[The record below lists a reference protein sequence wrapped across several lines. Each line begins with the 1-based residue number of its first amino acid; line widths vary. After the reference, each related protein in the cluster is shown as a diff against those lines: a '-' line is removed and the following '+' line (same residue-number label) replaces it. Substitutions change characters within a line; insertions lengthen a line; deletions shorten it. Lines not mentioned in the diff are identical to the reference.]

1 MSRKRKGKKR
11 GGRTRL
17 QKSEDGEAISVVTT
31 GTEEITG
38 SVQEKKQDL
47 GDITITTDQCK
58 ARSNEAT
65 GQSKSTSDKSI
76 NQSTAGCENQDNT
89 NGSKHSPAQK
99 PLHVILLR
107 RERYRVIGV
116 DCMNRQ
122 LYDEAIKW
130 FENCLTE
137 AKAYPLPSDDQTRQQ
152 LVACR
157 LHGRN
162 HEQNLR
168 QCVEECDY
176 LLEKRSTTKTTA
188 MPGLTFESQLT
199 DPFQYHESK
208 CDALLRLLDYKKC
221 AQQLRKAVEEDQKE
235 HLEAVHLFL
244 VNAAINTKLASPEQ
258 LAQNPFIYH
267 LYPKADLKN
276 FYVNLTAPSRQ
287 TIFSLT
293 WKQAHD
299 SIESEMCDSMLARI
313 ERVSR
318 EKIKHFLHR
327 ALDANIKSR
336 EPYNE
341 IFLLKQE
348 IAILIS
354 QKLWSAFE
362 VPPMPP
368 EGTEDIEKI
377 FQNLP
382 GDAPL
387 TYLMENGVYMSRDG
401 LEFVSAALV
410 GGVTHLTS
418 ILECGPGQQPLLVV
432 TLQYLTDIGFN
443 VISEIAESGYV
454 SCDALGYAS
463 ELWNLTDEKWKQF
476 LRCKIRAHEV
486 LEVKAA
492 ENLVP
497 PKEANE
503 DPKVFE
509 KKLEEIVGKEKQ
521 QTLMK
526 FELKTSLPILKKYAK
541 LMSDISGIEYETLVK
556 ELTEPDDYNE
566 EEKLEKNEDREP
578 YQPVGLSVLIQN
590 AEFDLK
596 PNGEGDS
603 YDKEEILRALRLLE
617 KDVVKFQIDYKK
629 KVFDVAG
636 ENKKKLV
643 SVMANLQLKGLQL
656 TKWLRGFVN
665 YMMDRRDIEQQ
676 ILNYSGCQTSREAMK
691 WFESLCKALSAGQA
705 MLLRLI
711 CRAMLWNL
719 IQARTELGP
728 ENLVSLSS
736 EQLANE
742 CVESEPNNDV
752 RKKQVA
758 KDNVAPV
765 RDVRGVLSQKIPEL
779 DVSEPKHEKSIT
791 PETPNS
797 RSVNG
802 DTTDEGDEV
811 TGSGSVEPKI
821 EQPNNTETSNKK
833 VPNYLSSLPPLDLRK
848 GSGKKIEFTAD
859 CLSKTYKRI
868 LERRRLVGPA
878 LESFRTA
885 EISQPKETATKNG
898 LRENVRKWI
907 FKWSSEEKTKKIIKE
922 LKENLGLSKLV
933 IPYIE
938 IAATMRQ
945 IQLFLQLPKQMYRTK
960 AKISADAIQ
969 SLQKLSLLIDQSPR
983 EHVFYIIASEPDKQT
998 TFVSPQKSAQ
1008 SLHGATF
1015 TLCQGCS
1022 KMFGLLVCS
1031 LCGCA
1036 HYCGKECQVAHWKR
1050 HSTIC
1055 RGMQKYFREMQV
1067 FTL

>member
-11 GGRTRL
+11 GGRRRF
-17 QKSEDGEAISVVTT
+17 QKNEEGEAISEINPGPEETT
-31 GTEEITG
+31 
-38 SVQEKKQDL
+38 VKVADRKQDKN
-47 GDITITTDQCK
+47 GITITNDQSK
-58 ARSNEAT
+58 AECNKAN
-65 GQSKSTSDKSI
+65 GQSKATSSKSNSQSNVTSEDKGSSNGKTQSST
-76 NQSTAGCENQDNT
+76 QT
-89 NGSKHSPAQK
+89 

-107 RERYRVIGV
+107 REQYRVIGV

-122 LYDEAIKW
+122 SYDEAIKW
-130 FENCLTE
+130 FNNCLAE
-137 AKAYPLPSDDQTRQQ
+137 AEAYPLPSDDQTRQQ
-152 LVACR
+152 LIACR

-176 LLEKRSTTKTTA
+176 LLEKRNSNKTVTTSE
-188 MPGLTFESQLT
+188 LTPENQLT

-221 AQQLRKAVEEDQKE
+221 AQQLRIAVEEDQKE

-244 VNAAINTKLASPEQ
+244 VNAAKNTKLASPEQ
-258 LAQNPFIYH
+258 LAHNTFVYH
-267 LYPKADLKN
+267 LYPKTDLKN

-287 TIFSLT
+287 NIFSLT

-299 SIESEMCDSMLARI
+299 SIDSQMCDSMLTRI
-313 ERVSR
+313 KGVSR
-318 EKIKHFLHR
+318 EKIKHFLHK

-354 QKLWSAFE
+354 QKLWSAFD
-362 VPPMPP
+362 VPPKPP

-387 TYLMENGVYMSRDG
+387 TYLMENGVYMFRDG
-401 LEFVSAALV
+401 MEFVSAALV

-418 ILECGPGQQPLLVV
+418 ILECSPGQIPSLVV

-454 SCDALGYAS
+454 CCDDLGHSS
-463 ELWNLTDEKWKQF
+463 ELWTLTEEKWKQF
-476 LRCKIRAHEV
+476 LDCKIRAHEV

-509 KKLEEIVGKEKQ
+509 MKLEEIVGKEKQ

-556 ELTEPDDYNE
+556 ELTEPDDYDE
-566 EEKLEKNEDREP
+566 DEKLVTNDDEEP

-596 PNGEGDS
+596 PFGKGDC
-603 YDKEEILRALRLLE
+603 YDKQEILRALRLLE

-629 KVFDVAG
+629 KVFEVAG

-643 SVMANLQLKGLQL
+643 SVMANLQHKGLQL

-676 ILNYSGCQTSREAMK
+676 ILDYSGCETSREAMK

-705 MLLRLI
+705 ILLRLI

-719 IQARTELGP
+719 MQARMELGP
-728 ENLVSLSS
+728 QTVVSPSS
-736 EQLANE
+736 EHIVDESTKSKTSEAIPNKQLT
-742 CVESEPNNDV
+742 
-752 RKKQVA
+752 
-758 KDNVAPV
+758 KDNGAPV
-765 RDVRGVLSQKIPEL
+765 VNESCDLSPKIPEL
-779 DVSEPKHEKSIT
+779 DVSEPKHKMLIT
-791 PETPNS
+791 PETS
-797 RSVNG
+797 RSLNG
-802 DTTDEGDEV
+802 DTSDEGEELI
-811 TGSGSVEPKI
+811 GSGTV
-821 EQPNNTETSNKK
+821 QPNTEEIDNKESPNKK
-833 VPNYLSSLPPLDLRK
+833 VLNYLSSLPAFELKK

-859 CLSKTYKRI
+859 CLRKTYKRI

-885 EISQPKETATKNG
+885 EISQPNEKTTKIE
-898 LRENVRKWI
+898 LKENVRKWI
-907 FKWSSEEKTKKIIKE
+907 LKWSSEENTKQVISE
-922 LKENLGLSKLV
+922 LKENQGLSKLV

-945 IQLFLQLPKQMYRTK
+945 IQVCLQLPKQMYRTK

-983 EHVFYIIASEPDKQT
+983 EHVFYIVASEPDKQT

-1022 KMFGLLVCS
+1022 KMFGMLVCS

-1036 HYCGKECQVAHWKR
+1036 HYCGKQCQVSHWKR